1 MKNRRP
7 SAVESGPLSVHRD
20 FFPVG
25 WDLAPW
31 PVGDGPSNTRAMLMR
46 KALFVVAATAALTA
60 GLAVPASASN
70 GLIYNENTG
79 QCMSVLPN
87 QLGIGA
93 PVVQGN
99 CNTYEA
105 AWDWGSLGLLENR
118 KSGLCLEVP
127 NGGGYA
133 YLQRCGGPY
142 QNMDLAAST
151 GLIGVHNDNRRLLG
165 IDGTGRVLSTTY
177 PGPNLYWEW

>member
-1 MKNRRP
+1 M
-7 SAVESGPLSVHRD
+7 ADLQPLKAPR
-20 FFPVG
+20 FPCCVGREHFPAG

-31 PVGDGPSNTRAMLMR
+31 PSGNGPSNTRAMVTFTR
-46 KALFVVAATAALTA
+46 KALLVGAAAAALTA
-60 GLAVPASASN
+60 GLAAPASASN
-70 GLIYNENTG
+70 GLIYNNGTG
-79 QCMSVLPN
+79 QCISVLPN
-87 QLGIGA
+87 QLGVGA

-105 AWDWGSLGLLENR
+105 TWDWGSLGLLQNR

-142 QNMDLAAST
+142 QNMDLVPST

-165 IDGTGRVLSTTY
+165 IDGTGRVLATTY
-177 PGPNLYWEW
+177 PGPNLY